1 MSREDFDALEWE
13 EKLELVAEHIS
24 GTLDEAED
32 WIFNA
37 SEGELMFACGVEF

>member
-1 MSREDFDALEWE
+1 MTMEEFEELGWE
-13 EKLELVAEHIS
+13 EMLELVAEHIS

-37 SEGELMFACGVEF
+37 SEGELMFACGVEG